1 MPHAR
6 TVTVNGRDY
15 SWPESPTVVICC
27 DGSEPAYMEL
37 AIAKGLMPNVKRIIA
52 KGVDLRGQSVIPS
65 FTNPNNLS
73 IVTGQPPRVHGISGN
88 YFFDRASKQE
98 VMMNDAKYL
107 RAPTIFEAFQPRT
120 SCAHCLATA
129 SPMRAARRFAS
140 LPSAPISAPWTR
152 MASTMSCRWLA

>member
-52 KGVDLRGQSVIPS
+52 KGVDLRG
-65 FTNPNNLS
+65 
-73 IVTGQPPRVHGISGN
+73 
-88 YFFDRASKQE
+88 
-98 VMMNDAKYL
+98 
-107 RAPTIFEAFQPRT
+107 
-120 SCAHCLATA
+120 
-129 SPMRAARRFAS
+129 
-140 LPSAPISAPWTR
+140 
-152 MASTMSCRWLA
+152 